1 MKTIV
6 IATDGSPAARAAV
19 RYGIDLAAGQ
29 HARLALV
36 QVVLDSEEIPVELVE
51 AAELAAS
58 RGVDTTFDVLDGTPV
73 DEIVTYADSIDADLV
88 VVGSRGRRPLAG
100 ALLGSTSAGV
110 LHESRRPVL
119 VVRGREG

>member
-6 IATDGSPAARAAV
+6 IATDGSPAAREAV
-19 RYGIDLAAGQ
+19 RYGIDLAQ
-29 HARLALV
+29 EQQTRLAFV
-36 QVVLDSEEIPVELVE
+36 QVVPAPNGIPVGLVE

-58 RGVDTTFDVLDGTPV
+58 RGIDTSFDVLDGSPV
-73 DEIVTYADSIDADLV
+73 DEIVTYADSLDADML

-100 ALLGSTSAGV
+100 ALLGSTSSGV

-119 VVRGREG
+119 VIRSKET